1 MMESDLGKAL
11 IDHIEKI
18 FLELGKGFMYVVS
31 LATTNYYMDM
41 VYIIRGGNIMKL
53 GFRILIAIIFLFS
66 LTGCKGKADG
76 DITIDIGDSSK
87 FSEAEIDSAIKVVK
101 DNFSFPGS
109 KLKAVSYDE
118 DKSEDAIKVFMEY
131 GKGKGIDIDPNDV
144 IVLFSDFDISGENP
158 VLSKGE
164 YKDYSW
170 ILVRKDKDKEWKIE
184 DQGY

>member
-1 MMESDLGKAL
+1 MESDLGKAL

-41 VYIIRGGNIMKL
+41 VYIIRGGNIMKR
-53 GFRILIAIIFLFS
+53 GFKILLAIMILFS
-66 LTGCKGKADG
+66 LTGCKGKTDG
-76 DITIDIGDSSK
+76 DITINKGDSSK
-87 FSEAEIDSAIKVVK
+87 FSDEEIDSAIKVVK

-109 KLKAVSYDE
+109 KLKSLRYDE
-118 DKSEDAIKVFMEY
+118 DKSEDAIKDFMEY
-131 GKGKGIDIDPNDV
+131 GKGKGTDIDPNDV

-170 ILVRKDKDKEWKIE
+170 ILVRKDKDRVWKIE

>member
-1 MMESDLGKAL
+1 
-11 IDHIEKI
+11 
-18 FLELGKGFMYVVS
+18 
-31 LATTNYYMDM
+31 
-41 VYIIRGGNIMKL
+41 MKR
-53 GFRILIAIIFLFS
+53 GFRILLAIMILFS

-76 DITIDIGDSSK
+76 DITIDKGDSKK
-87 FSEAEIDSAIKVVK
+87 FSEEEIDSAIKVVK

-118 DKSEDAIKVFMEY
+118 DKSEDAIKDFMEY
-131 GKGKGIDIDPNDV
+131 GKGKGTDIDPNDV

-164 YKDYSW
+164 YKNYNW
-170 ILVRKDKDKEWKIE
+170 ILVRADKDSEWEIE

>member
-1 MMESDLGKAL
+1 
-11 IDHIEKI
+11 
-18 FLELGKGFMYVVS
+18 
-31 LATTNYYMDM
+31 
-41 VYIIRGGNIMKL
+41 MKL

-76 DITIDIGDSSK
+76 DITIDKSDSSK
-87 FSEAEIDSAIKVVK
+87 FSEEEIDSAIKVVK
-101 DNFSFPGS
+101 DNFLFPGS

-118 DKSEDAIKVFMEY
+118 DKSEDAIKDFMEY
-131 GKGKGIDIDPNDV
+131 GKGKGTDIDPNDV

-170 ILVRKDKDKEWKIE
+170 ILVRKDKDRVWKIE

>member
-1 MMESDLGKAL
+1 MRKRSVVLGAC
-11 IDHIEKI
+11 I
-18 FLELGKGFMYVVS
+18 F
-31 LATTNYYMDM
+31 A
-41 VYIIRGGNIMKL
+41 
-53 GFRILIAIIFLFS
+53 AFS

-109 KLKAVSYDE
+109 KLKSLRYDE
-118 DKSEDAIKVFMEY
+118 DKSEDAIKDFMEY
-131 GKGKGIDIDPNDV
+131 GKGKGSDIDPNNI

-164 YKDYSW
+164 YKNYSW
-170 ILVRKDKDKEWKIE
+170 ILVRKNKDKEWKIE

>member
-1 MMESDLGKAL
+1 M
-11 IDHIEKI
+11 
-18 FLELGKGFMYVVS
+18 KG
-31 LATTNYYMDM
+31 
-41 VYIIRGGNIMKL
+41 
-53 GFRILIAIIFLFS
+53 GFRILLAIMILFS

-109 KLKAVSYDE
+109 KLKSLRYDE

-131 GKGKGIDIDPNDV
+131 GKGKGTDIDPNDV

-170 ILVRKDKDKEWKIE
+170 ILVRKDKDRVWKIE

>member
-1 MMESDLGKAL
+1 M
-11 IDHIEKI
+11 
-18 FLELGKGFMYVVS
+18 
-31 LATTNYYMDM
+31 N
-41 VYIIRGGNIMKL
+41 R
-53 GFRILIAIIFLFS
+53 GFRILLAIMILFS
-66 LTGCKGKADG
+66 LTGCKGKTDG
-76 DITIDIGDSSK
+76 DITIDKGDPSK

-118 DKSEDAIKVFMEY
+118 DKSEDAIKDFMEY
-131 GKGKGIDIDPNDV
+131 GKGKGSDIDPNNI

-164 YKDYSW
+164 YKNYSW
-170 ILVRKDKDKEWKIE
+170 TLVRKDKDKEWKIE

>member
-1 MMESDLGKAL
+1 M
-11 IDHIEKI
+11 
-18 FLELGKGFMYVVS
+18 
-31 LATTNYYMDM
+31 N
-41 VYIIRGGNIMKL
+41 R
-53 GFRILIAIIFLFS
+53 GFRILLAIMILFS
-66 LTGCKGKADG
+66 LTGCKGKTDG
-76 DITIDIGDSSK
+76 DITIDKGDPSK

-118 DKSEDAIKVFMEY
+118 DKSEDVIKDFMEY
-131 GKGKGIDIDPNDV
+131 GKGKGSDIDPNNI

-164 YKDYSW
+164 YKNYSW
-170 ILVRKDKDKEWKIE
+170 TLVRKDKDKEWKIE

>member
-1 MMESDLGKAL
+1 
-11 IDHIEKI
+11 
-18 FLELGKGFMYVVS
+18 
-31 LATTNYYMDM
+31 
-41 VYIIRGGNIMKL
+41 MKL

-109 KLKAVSYDE
+109 KLKSLRYDE

-131 GKGKGIDIDPNDV
+131 GKGKGTDIDPNNI
-144 IVLFSDFDISGENP
+144 IVLFFRI
-158 VLSKGE
+158 
-164 YKDYSW
+164 
-170 ILVRKDKDKEWKIE
+170 
-184 DQGY
+184 

>member
-1 MMESDLGKAL
+1 MWTWY
-11 IDHIEKI
+11 
-18 FLELGKGFMYVVS
+18 F
-31 LATTNYYMDM
+31 
-41 VYIIRGGNIMKL
+41 IIRGGNIMKR
-53 GFRILIAIIFLFS
+53 GFRILLAIMILFS

-109 KLKAVSYDE
+109 KLKSLRYDE

-131 GKGKGIDIDPNDV
+131 GKGKGTDIDPNDV

-170 ILVRKDKDKEWKIE
+170 ILVRKDKDRVWKIE

>member
-1 MMESDLGKAL
+1 
-11 IDHIEKI
+11 
-18 FLELGKGFMYVVS
+18 
-31 LATTNYYMDM
+31 M
-41 VYIIRGGNIMKL
+41 VYIIKGGNIIKR
-53 GFRILIAIIFLFS
+53 GFRILLAIMILFS

-76 DITIDIGDSSK
+76 DITIDIGDSRK
-87 FSEAEIDSAIKVVK
+87 FSEAEIDSAIKVVE

-118 DKSEDAIKVFMEY
+118 SKSEDAIKDFMEY
-131 GKGKGIDIDPNDV
+131 GKGKGSDIDPNNI
-144 IVLFSDFDISGENP
+144 IVLFSEFDVTGKNP

-164 YKDYSW
+164 YKNYSW

>member
-1 MMESDLGKAL
+1 MKRGF
-11 IDHIEKI
+11 KI
-18 FLELGKGFMYVVS
+18 L
-31 LATTNYYMDM
+31 LA
-41 VYIIRGGNIMKL
+41 IM
-53 GFRILIAIIFLFS
+53 ILFS
-66 LTGCKGKADG
+66 LTGCKGKVDG
-76 DITIDIGDSSK
+76 DITIDKSDSKK
-87 FSEAEIDSAIKVVK
+87 FSEEEINSAIKVVK

-118 DKSEDAIKVFMEY
+118 AKSEDAIKDFMEY
-131 GKGKGIDIDPNDV
+131 GKGKGTDIDPNDV

-170 ILVRKDKDKEWKIE
+170 ILVRKDKDRVWKIE